1 MKQKTILLELLRWL
15 CVGLAVVFLVVSF
28 RQEPVSSAAFE
39 NVTSAVTAS
48 IDLSALQEGSVQMVK
63 RLYGLNPSDFDGC
76 LLYYPQT
83 NMEAEEL
90 LLLKLRDTSQQE
102 AVRAA
107 VEARLETQKTSF
119 DGYGLEQYD
128 LLTNHSILDIRGNY
142 VLFVVHKDAAAVQQ
156 AFRGA
161 LLGGEAMA
169 FSTLVFPFVFL
180 PVSLILY
187 FVLPKQLKNA
197 ALVVCSLVFFAWGT
211 PEYLVLMVLDI
222 AFHYFAGRELAL
234 QKARGRSGRF
244 VLVSSVLVNL
254 LLLGFFKYYGFL
266 VDNLNALLGTALRA
280 RELPMPIGVSF
291 FTFSLL
297 SYLFDVYRD
306 RAPAARNV
314 LDFSLYVTFFP
325 KLVSGPIVQ
334 YAEMEPQLRD
344 HPVTRE
350 GFGSGARLFL
360 IGLAKKVLL
369 ANTLGTT
376 FYALSALPM
385 TQLSTLSA
393 WLGAV
398 CYALM
403 LYFDFSGYSDMA
415 IGLASMFGFRFG
427 RNFDYPYVSQSITEF
442 WRRWHISLGAWFRD
456 YVYIPCGGSRAG
468 TVRTIANL
476 LLVWLLTGIWH
487 GANWTFLLWG
497 VYYGILLLLEKFVLR
512 RALEHLP
519 GLLRHVLTLL
529 LVLIGWVFFFS
540 SSPAAAFGWIGRMF
554 GSGSALVDAT
564 AKYYLAGCWPLLL
577 VGAIGSFPVVSHVGT
592 NLLRRSKAWQAF
604 SVVLFLALLLL
615 CIALMMNDT
624 YSTFLYFQF

>member
-1 MKQKTILLELLRWL
+1 
-15 CVGLAVVFLVVSF
+15 
-28 RQEPVSSAAFE
+28 
-39 NVTSAVTAS
+39 
-48 IDLSALQEGSVQMVK
+48 
-63 RLYGLNPSDFDGC
+63 
-76 LLYYPQT
+76 
-83 NMEAEEL
+83 
-90 LLLKLRDTSQQE
+90 
-102 AVRAA
+102 
-107 VEARLETQKTSF
+107 
-119 DGYGLEQYD
+119 
-128 LLTNHSILDIRGNY
+128 
-142 VLFVVHKDAAAVQQ
+142 
-156 AFRGA
+156 
-161 LLGGEAMA
+161 MA

-187 FVLPKQLKNA
+187 FVLPKRLKNA

-427 RNFDYPYVSQSITEF
+427 KNFDYPYVSQSITEF

-497 VYYGILLLLEKFVLR
+497 VYYGVLQVIERLGFKKILGKYPVIGWSYTFLAALFGWVLFRADTFVQAGGMMVRMICPWKYLQTDVLLQNIVDHRAFVMLIV
-512 RALEHLP
+512 
-519 GLLRHVLTLL
+519 GLLGCGFIQKIWQRIPGTKRWKYSIGEAVWCAILGVLSL
-529 LVLIGWVFFFS
+529 
-540 SSPAAAFGWIGRMF
+540 AA
-554 GSGSALVDAT
+554 
-564 AKYYLAGCWPLLL
+564 LAG
-577 VGAIGSFPVVSHVGT
+577 
-592 NLLRRSKAWQAF
+592 N
-604 SVVLFLALLLL
+604 
-615 CIALMMNDT
+615 T
-624 YSTFLYFQF
+624 YNPFIYFRF

>member
-1 MKQKTILLELLRWL
+1 
-15 CVGLAVVFLVVSF
+15 
-28 RQEPVSSAAFE
+28 
-39 NVTSAVTAS
+39 
-48 IDLSALQEGSVQMVK
+48 
-63 RLYGLNPSDFDGC
+63 
-76 LLYYPQT
+76 
-83 NMEAEEL
+83 
-90 LLLKLRDTSQQE
+90 
-102 AVRAA
+102 
-107 VEARLETQKTSF
+107 
-119 DGYGLEQYD
+119 
-128 LLTNHSILDIRGNY
+128 
-142 VLFVVHKDAAAVQQ
+142 
-156 AFRGA
+156 
-161 LLGGEAMA
+161 MA

-187 FVLPKQLKNA
+187 FVLPKRLKNA

-427 RNFDYPYVSQSITEF
+427 KNFDYPYVSQSITEF
-442 WRRWHISLGAWFRD
+442 WRRWHISLGSWFRD
-456 YVYIPCGGSRAG
+456 YVYIPLGGSRVGKARW
-468 TVRTIANL
+468 VRNL
-476 LLVWLLTGIWH
+476 VIVWGLTGLWH
-487 GANWTFLLWG
+487 GAAWNFVAWG
-497 VYYGILLLLEKFVLR
+497 LYFAAFLLLEKLFLGRWLKRVPVLGHVYVLLAALFSFVLFDAASVPAALGTAGGLLGLGGLPLWDSGALYYLRSYAPVLALAAVGSTPLPAALCR
-512 RALEHLP
+512 RIAAGRAGRVLDALE
-519 GLLRHVLTLL
+519 
-529 LVLIGWVFFFS
+529 
-540 SSPAAAFGWIGRMF
+540 PAALLALLAVCTAFLV
-554 GSGSALVDAT
+554 SGSAN
-564 AKYYLAGCWPLLL
+564 P
-577 VGAIGSFPVVSHVGT
+577 
-592 NLLRRSKAWQAF
+592 
-604 SVVLFLALLLL
+604 
-615 CIALMMNDT
+615 
-624 YSTFLYFQF
+624 FLYFRF